1 MENAVKMSKNRDALK
16 FFQNFISQMIDI
28 GGENLPKS
36 ISTSLGAKLGKM
48 LKERGFIGVESSLKK
63 IYNVLN
69 AKTKIKTLNDDPK
82 TLDIT
87 LKYSNKFCPIGGKVN
102 PDKAELIQ
110 NTICI
115 PYTIAILNSFD
126 PEFKYESEIL
136 ECILNSNN
144 RHCRYKLIIKPKKS
158 IEKNE

>member
-1 MENAVKMSKNRDALK
+1 MSKNRDALK
-16 FFQNFISQMIDI
+16 FFQNFIYQMIDI

-48 LKERGFIGVESSLKK
+48 LRERGLIGIESSLKK
-63 IYNVLN
+63 IYTVLN
-69 AKTKIKTLNDDPK
+69 AKTQIKSIDDN

-87 LKYSNKFCPIGGKVN
+87 LKYSKKFCPIGGKFN

-115 PYTIAILNSFD
+115 PYTTAILNSFH

-144 RHCRYKLIIKPKKS
+144 RHCRYILIKEPKTT
-158 IEKNE
+158 IESRE

>member
-1 MENAVKMSKNRDALK
+1 
-16 FFQNFISQMIDI
+16 MIDI

-36 ISTSLGAKLGKM
+36 ISTSLGARLGKM
-48 LKERGFIGVESSLKK
+48 LKERGFIGIESSLKK

>member
-1 MENAVKMSKNRDALK
+1 MSKNTDALK
-16 FFQNFISQMIDI
+16 FFQNFIYQMIDI

-48 LKERGFIGVESSLKK
+48 LRERGLTEMESSLKK
-63 IYNVLN
+63 IYAVLN
-69 AKTKIKTLNDDPK
+69 AKTRINAIDDN
-82 TLDIT
+82 TLDIM
-87 LKYSNKFCPIGGKVN
+87 LKYSNKFCPIGGKFN

-115 PYTIAILNSFD
+115 PYTAAILNSLN
-126 PEFKYESEIL
+126 PEFIYESEIL

-144 RHCRYKLIIKPKKS
+144 RHCRYKLVKKPKTTS
-158 IEKNE
+158 ESSE

>member
-1 MENAVKMSKNRDALK
+1 MKMSKNRDALK
-16 FFQNFISQMIDI
+16 FFQNFIYQMIDI

-36 ISTSLGAKLGKM
+36 ISTSLGARLGKM

-87 LKYSNKFCPIGGKVN
+87 LKYSSEFCPIGGKVN
-102 PDKAELIQ
+102 PNKAELIQ

-144 RHCRYKLIIKPKKS
+144 RHCRYKLIIKPKSS
-158 IEKNE
+158 IESNE

>member
-1 MENAVKMSKNRDALK
+1 MSKNRDALK
-16 FFQNFISQMIDI
+16 FFQNFIYQMIDI

-48 LKERGFIGVESSLKK
+48 LRERGFLEIESSLKK
-63 IYNVLN
+63 LYAVLK
-69 AKTKIKTLNDDPK
+69 AKTQIKSIDDN

-87 LKYSNKFCPIGGKVN
+87 LKYSKKFCPIGGKVN
-102 PDKAELIQ
+102 PDKADIIQ

-115 PYTIAILNSFD
+115 PYTAAILNSLH
-126 PEFKYESEIL
+126 PEFKYESDII

-144 RHCRYKLIIKPKKS
+144 RHCRFKLFMEPKTS
-158 IEKNE
+158 IEISE

>member
-1 MENAVKMSKNRDALK
+1 MSKNTDALK
-16 FFQNFISQMIDI
+16 FFQNFIYQMIDI

-36 ISTSLGAKLGKM
+36 ISTSLGAKLGKI
-48 LKERGFIGVESSLKK
+48 LRERGLVGVESSLKK
-63 IYNVLN
+63 IYTVLN
-69 AKTKIKTLNDDPK
+69 AKTQIKSIDDN

-87 LKYSNKFCPIGGKVN
+87 LKYSNKFCPIGGKFN

-115 PYTIAILNSFD
+115 PYTAAILNSLN
-126 PEFKYESEIL
+126 PEFIYESEIL

-144 RHCRYKLIIKPKKS
+144 RHCRYKLIKEPKTT
-158 IEKNE
+158 IESRE

>member
-1 MENAVKMSKNRDALK
+1 MSKNRDALK
-16 FFQNFISQMIDI
+16 FFQNFIYQMIDI

-36 ISTSLGAKLGKM
+36 ISTSLGAKLGKI
-48 LKERGFIGVESSLKK
+48 LREKRLTGIESSLKK

-69 AKTKIKTLNDDPK
+69 AKTQVKSIDDN

-87 LKYSNKFCPIGGKVN
+87 LKYSNKFCPIGGKFN

-115 PYTIAILNSFD
+115 PYTTAILNSFN

-144 RHCRYKLIIKPKKS
+144 RHCRYKLIIKPKVVS
-158 IEKNE
+158 N

>member
-1 MENAVKMSKNRDALK
+1 MSKNRDALK
-16 FFQNFISQMIDI
+16 FFQNFIYQMIDI

-48 LKERGFIGVESSLKK
+48 LRERGLIGVESSLKK
-63 IYNVLN
+63 IYTVLN
-69 AKTKIKTLNDDPK
+69 AKTKIKSIDDK

-87 LKYSNKFCPIGGKVN
+87 LKYSNKFCPIGGKFN

-115 PYTIAILNSFD
+115 PYTTAILNSFN

-144 RHCRYKLIIKPKKS
+144 RHCRYKLIIKPKTKS
-158 IEKNE
+158 NSSE